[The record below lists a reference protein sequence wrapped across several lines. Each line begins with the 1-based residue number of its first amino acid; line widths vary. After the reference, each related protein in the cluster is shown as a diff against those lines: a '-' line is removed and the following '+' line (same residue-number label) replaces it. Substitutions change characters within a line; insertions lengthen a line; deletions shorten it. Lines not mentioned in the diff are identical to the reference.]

1 MNADA
6 LEVPPHSES
15 RHVWTLLILV
25 IFVLH
30 GIESLAQKHSF
41 EVKDSIEMARFSDP
55 NELLPGAT
63 AKYSPDGKY
72 FVCTTTRGILRSN
85 KVESTVW
92 IFRTM
97 EGRRYLSSN
106 RGSKIPHPI
115 RIADDSVH
123 VSINAIYPYAPVI
136 DDVRWM
142 ADSQGVLFLAQTAT
156 GTRRLYRASLRERK
170 VYPVSPSLLD
180 VQRYVAQ
187 GRTIVYTTAA
197 KLSRANPPDEIAKS
211 DSEAVVA
218 TDRSLAK
225 LLFKLKS
232 SDAGDCELW
241 VHRSQENHK
250 LAKYD
255 ACWPDTVS
263 TYLDP
268 FSLSPDGRF
277 LAWMYDV
284 QPVPMAWG
292 DLKPNPRF
300 VDVDK
305 SQASAGSPHRFLPK
319 SARQYG
325 LFDLRA
331 GKTAALVDAPYAA
344 AWGYFGTKQA
354 TWSPDG
360 KRLLITDVFV
370 PTARRTNEQS
380 DNTAPCLV
388 AVFTIASRGV
398 DCMTSDLPSQDKS
411 ASYGPYHLASVSWD
425 PNGRDVDLVIR
436 NTKNSKIIRYTVE
449 NGGWHADREEPSET
463 DFVPTV
469 SMRDLPT
476 VSIKQSFE
484 DRSPVLWISD
494 SSHSGALIWDPNP
507 QFSDVLFGKASFYHW
522 TDRTGARWTGGLV
535 LPVGYRAGQRY
546 PLVIQ
551 THGLWDRMFMTDGCF
566 PTAMAARAL
575 ASAGFVVLQIG
586 IVDADQHTGAP
597 EEAEDAVSGIDA
609 AIDKLAADGLI
620 DPGRVGITGFSR
632 TSWHVETAL
641 VKEPKRFA
649 AAILADGIDEGYM
662 QYLLF
667 AGEQNTLRKE
677 SEPIN
682 DGPPFGQNL
691 NKWLESS
698 AGFHL
703 DQVSTPI
710 LIEAHGPQSLLGEW
724 QIYSSLHLQG
734 KPVDLVY
741 FYGEQHILQ
750 NPEDRLISQ
759 QGAVDWYLFWL
770 QSRENDDPHDKRQY
784 ERWELLRDRRDS
796 QIH

>member
-1 MNADA
+1 MNTPAPA
-6 LEVPPHSES
+6 VSPHSRS
-15 RHVWTLLILV
+15 LRVWALLVSLVLV
-25 IFVLH
+25 ID
-30 GIESLAQKHSF
+30 GIWSLAQKRPF

-72 FVCTTTRGILRSN
+72 FVCTTTRGLLRSN
-85 KVESTVW
+85 KVESTLWV
-92 IFRTM
+92 FRTM
-97 EGRRYLSSN
+97 EGRSYLSSN
-106 RGSKIPHPI
+106 GASKIPRPI
-115 RIADDSVH
+115 RIADVSVH

-142 ADSQGVLFLAQTAT
+142 ADSKGVLFLAHTAT
-156 GTRRLYRASLRERK
+156 GTRRLCRASIRERK

-180 VQRYVAQ
+180 VQRYVRQ

-197 KLSRANPPDEIAKS
+197 QASQANPPDGTAKP

-218 TDRSLAK
+218 TDRPLAK

-241 VHRSQENHK
+241 VHRSQGNHK
-250 LAKYD
+250 LARFN

-292 DLKPNPRF
+292 DYKPDPRF

-305 SQASAGSPHRFLPK
+305 SQASDGSPHRFVPR

-331 GKTAALVDAPYAA
+331 GEITALVDAPYAA

-354 TWSPDG
+354 TWSADG
-360 KRLLITDVFV
+360 RRLLITDVFV
-370 PTARRTNEQS
+370 PTARATNKQS
-380 DNTAPCLV
+380 NNTAPCLV
-388 AVFTIASRGV
+388 AVFTIASRGI
-398 DCMTSDLPSQDKS
+398 DCMTSVLPSQEKS
-411 ASYGPYHLASVSWD
+411 ASYGPYHLASVLWD

-436 NTKNSKIIRYTVE
+436 NTKNSKMIRYTVE
-449 NGGWHADREEPSET
+449 NGGWHAAGEEPSQT
-463 DFVPTV
+463 DLVPTV
-469 SMRDLPT
+469 STRDLPT
-476 VSIKQSFE
+476 VSIKQSFD

-494 SSHSGALIWDPNP
+494 SSHSGIPIWDPNP
-507 QFSDVLFGKASFYHW
+507 QFSEVLFGKASFYHW
-522 TDRTGARWTGGLV
+522 TDRTGAQWTGGLV
-535 LPVGYRAGQRY
+535 LPLSYSPGKRY

-566 PTAMAARAL
+566 PSAMAARAL

-586 IVDADQHTGAP
+586 VVNADQHTGAP

-609 AIDKLAADGLI
+609 AIDKLSSDGLI
-620 DPGRVGITGFSR
+620 DPRRVGITGFSR

-667 AGEQNTLRKE
+667 AGEQTTLRKE
-677 SEPIN
+677 SEAIN
-682 DGPPFGQNL
+682 DGSPFGQNL
-691 NKWLESS
+691 NKWLGSS
-698 AGFHL
+698 VSFHL
-703 DQVSTPI
+703 DQVATPL

-741 FYGEQHILQ
+741 FHGEQHILQ
-750 NPEDRLISQ
+750 NPADRLVSQ
-759 QGAVDWYLFWL
+759 QGAVDWYRFWL
-770 QSRENDDPHDKRQY
+770 QGQESNDPHDKNQY
-784 ERWELLRDRRDS
+784 ERWKLLRARRDS
-796 QIH
+796 QIN